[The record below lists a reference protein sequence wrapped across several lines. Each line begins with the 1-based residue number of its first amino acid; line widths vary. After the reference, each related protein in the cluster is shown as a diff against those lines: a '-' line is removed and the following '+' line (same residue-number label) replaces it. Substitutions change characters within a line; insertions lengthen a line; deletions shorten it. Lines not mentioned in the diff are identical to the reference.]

1 MRNFFPINPAILFF
15 ILIPYLACCQ
25 YSETFSSANKGIL
38 SPGCTGPGIGTC
50 SNVDFT
56 GVNWTITGNFAGID
70 TEGFLTVG
78 GVMSGTDVDEEVCWV
93 SPVLNLTGP
102 ANISVD
108 LTWVNYDFDDK
119 IDLEWEINGSGNW
132 IQLPNQTGQPPIP
145 PVPQYNTSLNTIGYT
160 VDNGVNVNG
169 SLTVMAT
176 SIGASGNTLK
186 VRVCGDNTGGNETFT
201 LDNVSVTNG
210 ALPVKWGDVVAKK
223 TNEGNQVSWATY
235 KEVNNDYF
243 EIERSVNGGTN
254 FEIIGT
260 VKGAGNTNETN
271 EYTFIDQK
279 NTDQS
284 SVTYYRIKQTDF
296 DGRFEYSSIVAVK
309 NEKDISY
316 NVSPN
321 PFTDKLTF
329 SMNES
334 LNASEKI
341 IITDMHGKTVKEITS
356 YNGPLDTT
364 DFASGIYFVRFPS
377 GEVSKIIKP

>member
-1 MRNFFPINPAILFF
+1 MRKFFPINLAILFF
-15 ILIPYLACCQ
+15 TLMPYLACCQ
-25 YSETFSSANKGIL
+25 YSETFSVASRGIIAGPCGAVPTTCANF
-38 SPGCTGPGIGTC
+38 
-50 SNVDFT
+50 NFA
-56 GVNWTITGNFAGID
+56 GVNWTITGNLAGID

-78 GVMSGTDVDEEVCWV
+78 GVMSGTDLDGEVCWV
-93 SPVLNLTGP
+93 SPTLNLTGS
-102 ANISVD
+102 ANISVS
-108 LTWVNYDFDDK
+108 LTWANYDFDDY
-119 IDLEWEINGSGNW
+119 IDLEWEINGNGTW
-132 IQLPNQTGQPPIP
+132 IQLPNIIGQ
-145 PVPQYNTSLNTIGYT
+145 SGDGSSSHTIGY
-160 VDNGVNVNG
+160 NVSSGANVSG
-169 SLTVMAT
+169 NIVASTS

-186 VRVCGDNTGGNETFT
+186 VRVCGYNNAGAPPIETFT

-210 ALPVKWGDVVAKK
+210 ALPVKWGDLVAKK
-223 TNEGNQVSWATY
+223 TNEGNQVFWSTY

-243 EIERSVNGGTN
+243 EIERSVNGGTI
-254 FEIIGT
+254 FENIGT

-284 SVTYYRIKQTDF
+284 SIIYYRIKQTDF

-309 NEKDISY
+309 NDRIISY
-316 NVSPN
+316 NISPN

-334 LNASEKI
+334 LNSSEKI

>member
-1 MRNFFPINPAILFF
+1 MRKFFPINHAILFYF
-15 ILIPYLACCQ
+15 IFMPYMVFSQ
-25 YSETFSSANKGIL
+25 YNETFSVANRGIIAGPCSGPL
-38 SPGCTGPGIGTC
+38 PTSCTSI
-50 SNVDFT
+50 DFT
-56 GVNWTITGNFAGID
+56 GVNWTISGNLTGID

-78 GVMSGTDVDEEVCWV
+78 GVMYGADVDEEVCWV
-93 SPVLNLTGP
+93 SPVLNLSGS
-102 ANISVD
+102 ANISVN
-108 LTWVNYDFDDK
+108 LTWTLYDNPDFVRA
-119 IDLEWEINGSGNW
+119 EWELNGNGTWNQFGGISIPSGDPE
-132 IQLPNQTGQPPIP
+132 QSGSSTA
-145 PVPQYNTSLNTIGYT
+145 VANTIG
-160 VDNGVNVNG
+160 
-169 SLTVMAT
+169 S
-176 SIGASGNTLK
+176 SGNTLK
-186 VRVCGDNTGGNETFT
+186 VRVCGDNNLTSEIFT
-201 LDNVSVTNG
+201 LDNVSVTNA

-223 TNEGNQVSWATY
+223 TNVGNQVFWSTY

-243 EIERSVNGGTN
+243 EIQRSVNGGTI
-254 FEIIGT
+254 FENIGT

-284 SVTYYRIKQTDF
+284 SIIYYRIKQTDF

-309 NEKDISY
+309 NDRIISY

-334 LNASEKI
+334 LNSSEKI
-341 IITDMHGKTVKEITS
+341 IITDMHGKTVKELTS

>member
-1 MRNFFPINPAILFF
+1 MKYFNSIIFIVFATLPSTLF
-15 ILIPYLACCQ
+15 CQ
-25 YSETFSSANKGIL
+25 YFEDFNVANRGAITVTPFVTDL
-38 SPGCTGPGIGTC
+38 
-50 SNVDFT
+50 T
-56 GVNWTITGNFAGID
+56 GVNWSVALGPFTAPATGTGNYAKTVSGALEYTNTDSEVCFTSPILNISSPAGPRTIAIPFEAVLVDLDDWIQVDYQVNGGAFVSLGNQFGGGTNTVQVTTVAQNANLSGTITASGI
-70 TEGFLTVG
+70 
-78 GVMSGTDVDEEVCWV
+78 
-93 SPVLNLTGP
+93 
-102 ANISVD
+102 
-108 LTWVNYDFDDK
+108 
-119 IDLEWEINGSGNW
+119 
-132 IQLPNQTGQPPIP
+132 
-145 PVPQYNTSLNTIGYT
+145 
-160 VDNGVNVNG
+160 
-169 SLTVMAT
+169 
-176 SIGASGNTLK
+176 SGNTLK
-186 VRVCGDNTGGNETFT
+186 IRICGKNTATNEF
-201 LDNVSVTNG
+201 LRIFSLSVPETG
-210 ALPVKWGDVVAKK
+210 TTVLPVKWGDVVAKK

-243 EIERSVNGGTN
+243 EIQRSVNGGTI
-254 FEIIGT
+254 FENIGT

-284 SVTYYRIKQTDF
+284 SIIYYRIKQTDF

-334 LNASEKI
+334 LNSSEKI

-364 DFASGIYFVRFPS
+364 DFASGMYFVRFPS